1 MKQDLDQSH
10 HVGHLRGV
18 DVDAARRWART
29 LRRIDCVEF
38 TRNGAVIH
46 GVAHRLPLTRR
57 VPLDA
62 ARGLVALG
70 YPATGRQA
78 G

>member
-1 MKQDLDQSH
+1 MNQDLDERNGAMQ
-10 HVGHLRGV
+10 LRDV

-29 LRRIDCVEF
+29 LRRIDRVEF
-38 TRNGAVIH
+38 TGHGALLH
-46 GVAHRLPLTRR
+46 GVAHRLPITRR
-57 VPLDA
+57 VPVDA

-70 YPATGRQA
+70 YPATTRRA

>member
-1 MKQDLDQSH
+1 MNQDLDQRYEA
-10 HVGHLRGV
+10 GHTEDV
-18 DVDAARRWART
+18 DIDAARRWART
-29 LRRIDCVEF
+29 LRRIDCVQF
-38 TRNGAVIH
+38 TRDGALIH
-46 GVAHRLPLTRR
+46 GVAHRLPMTRR

-70 YPATGRQA
+70 YPATGRRS